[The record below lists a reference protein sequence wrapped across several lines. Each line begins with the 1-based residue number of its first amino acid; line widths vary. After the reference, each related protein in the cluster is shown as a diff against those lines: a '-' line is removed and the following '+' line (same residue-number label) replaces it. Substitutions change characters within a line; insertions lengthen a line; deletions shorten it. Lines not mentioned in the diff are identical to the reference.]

1 MDSLFQ
7 FFSQLWKAFKALTPS
22 KRLSIIIV
30 AAVSLISIGI
40 FINFVN
46 QDEYRVLFSNLSAE
60 DTEKIVGRLQE
71 KGISYKVGSTGDS
84 ILVPSEHVSELRLD
98 LASMGLPQGGGV
110 GFEIFDKKNFGA
122 TEFVQRLNYQRALQ
136 GELSRTINSLDEV
149 QYSRVHIVTP
159 KKSLFVKEQEKTT
172 ASVIIKLKPRR
183 RLQASQIEGI
193 THLVASSVEGLQPE
207 EVTILGSRGNIL
219 SKAQSDSESSKMT
232 DSQREYQKSI
242 ESDMANK
249 IQTILERVV
258 GHGNAV
264 ARVSATLDFTSIE
277 KTEELYDAEEPVP
290 RSLHRKTRTSYV
302 PIEAGESTVSPIN
315 IETNDSS
322 NTERE
327 EKDETINY
335 EINRVVSKTVMP
347 VGKIDSLSV
356 AVLVDGV
363 YQKNNE
369 GIEEFQ
375 PRSKKEIQS
384 FENIVKNSVGFNAD
398 RGDQIVVTSIPFK
411 RIELETGSDEENFWK
426 NGLFLLMPLMK
437 YFISLIALIFIVF
450 FILRPLVK
458 LLLKGV
464 KDQEAG
470 TPELPSAAN
479 NQLESS
485 RILLGSERSM
495 QKGLNEVEVVKNL
508 ASRDSQKF
516 AELLRNWLK

>member
-1 MDSLFQ
+1 
-7 FFSQLWKAFKALTPS
+7 
-22 KRLSIIIV
+22 
-30 AAVSLISIGI
+30 
-40 FINFVN
+40 
-46 QDEYRVLFSNLSAE
+46 
-60 DTEKIVGRLQE
+60 
-71 KGISYKVGSTGDS
+71 
-84 ILVPSEHVSELRLD
+84 
-98 LASMGLPQGGGV
+98 
-110 GFEIFDKKNFGA
+110 
-122 TEFVQRLNYQRALQ
+122 
-136 GELSRTINSLDEV
+136 
-149 QYSRVHIVTP
+149 
-159 KKSLFVKEQEKTT
+159 
-172 ASVIIKLKPRR
+172 
-183 RLQASQIEGI
+183 
-193 THLVASSVEGLQPE
+193 
-207 EVTILGSRGNIL
+207 
-219 SKAQSDSESSKMT
+219 
-232 DSQREYQKSI
+232 
-242 ESDMANK
+242 MANR

-277 KTEELYDAEEPVP
+277 KTEEVYDAEEPVP
-290 RSLHRKTRTSYV
+290 RSLHRKTRTSYA

-315 IETNDSS
+315 IETNDSY
-322 NTERE
+322 NTEQE

-347 VGKIDSLSV
+347 VGKIDRLSV

-384 FENIVKNSVGFNAD
+384 FENIVKNTVGFNVD
-398 RGDQIVVTSIPFK
+398 RGDQIVVTSIPFN
-411 RIELETGSDEENFWK
+411 RIELETGSDEGSFWK
-426 NGLFLLMPLMK
+426 NGLFFLMPLMK

-470 TPELPSAAN
+470 APELPSAAN

-508 ASRDSQKF
+508 ASRDAQKF